1 MNSPYTGSPM
11 QLIHE
16 ERVLKFRKED
26 FTIIKHF
33 FYCADSN
40 AEFET
45 EEQLNLNLSQVY
57 NQYRV
62 KHRLPFPEEITRIR
76 EQYELSSAKMS
87 EVLGFGAN
95 TYRLYEQGE
104 IPSLS
109 NARLIQL
116 AEDPIEFEK
125 LVNLCDQLP
134 EKDKTKIRKRIK
146 TLVFIKDES
155 VFEGL
160 ANYLFGK
167 DLLPS
172 IYRGYRKPSTA
183 RFNHMLSFLV
193 REIQPYKVK
202 MCKLLFYAD
211 FSHFKKTGRSISG
224 TSYIAINMGPV
235 PNNFDGLFN
244 EARREGFLQ
253 IAYKDFPNGGIG
265 EQFFPG
271 IKGTDENIFSE
282 LEMTTLQEVV
292 LRFKKTGT
300 DEMISMSHEE
310 DAWKKTQANNELI
323 SYRFAFELK
332 YM

>member
-1 MNSPYTGSPM
+1 M
-11 QLIHE
+11 QIVHE
-16 ERVLKFRKED
+16 ERVLKFRKEE

-33 FYCADSN
+33 FLCPDSD

-45 EEQLNLNLSQVY
+45 EEQLNLNLDQVY

-62 KHRLPFPEEITRIR
+62 KHQLPFPEDIIRVR

-87 EVLGFGAN
+87 EVLGFGVN

-104 IPSLS
+104 IPNLS

-116 AEDPIEFEK
+116 AEDPLEFEK

-134 EKDKTKIRKRIK
+134 EKDKAKIRKRIK
-146 TLVFIKDES
+146 LLIFSRDES

-160 ANYLFGK
+160 TSYLFGK
-167 DLLPS
+167 DLFPS
-172 IYRGYRKPSTA
+172 IYRGYRRPNLV
-183 RFNHMLSFLV
+183 RFNHMLAFLV
-193 REIQPYKVK
+193 KEVRPFKVK

-211 FSHFKKTGRSISG
+211 FFHFKKTGRSISG
-224 TSYIAINMGPV
+224 ASYIAINMGPV

-265 EQFFPG
+265 EQFLPG
-271 IKGTDENIFSE
+271 TKAMDESIFSE
-282 LEMTTLQEVV
+282 PEKTTLREIAA
-292 LRFKKTGT
+292 RFKKTGT
-300 DEMISMSHEE
+300 DEMINMSHEE
-310 DAWKKTQANNELI
+310 DAWKKAQANNELI
-323 SYRFAFELK
+323 SYRFAFDLK
-332 YM
+332 HI